1 MSHRESSCQR
11 RKVLRW
17 VALVSTPTS
26 LIQQVA
32 NSFVNIKCHRTFVR
46 LAIGLLS
53 DLPSDF
59 CPTRMTQ
66 LAVYTLV
73 IYPTSRFLVAVP
85 SAGWS

>member
-1 MSHRESSCQR
+1 MSHKESSCQR

-32 NSFVNIKCHRTFVR
+32 NSFVSIKCHRTFVR

-53 DLPSDF
+53 DSNDSASCLHSCHLPNLSF
-59 CPTRMTQ
+59 FGGCTIRGMV
-66 LAVYTLV
+66 LNV
-73 IYPTSRFLVAVP
+73 
-85 SAGWS
+85 